1 MRVSKSIS
9 DSWVY
14 PCFGRSKNGDIVW
27 FTGDGVGSC
36 VIGDSHLGDNW
47 IMECFELIDNPFE
60 YHACK
65 FKPIRIVL
73 DTREEFD
80 HLCMAI
86 DVGDIILV
94 DLLARLRACDSSYS

>member
-9 DSWVY
+9 DAWVY
-14 PCFGRSKNGDIVW
+14 PCFGRGKNGDVVW
-27 FTGDGVGSC
+27 FAEKGIGHSVVGDARYSGPW
-36 VIGDSHLGDNW
+36 D
-47 IMECFELIDNPFE
+47 MTCFKPIDNPFKDKRFDSITIE
-60 YHACK
+60 
-65 FKPIRIVL
+65 L